1 MKKAYLILAHQ
12 HPIHLAR
19 TINALDDEESYFFI
33 HVDARVNIEPFNFIS
48 NRDNVYFAKE
58 RVQCFWGDFSIV
70 EATINLIKAAH
81 EIGEIEYFILLSG
94 QCYPLASNSEIN
106 AFLDRNRGTD
116 FQNMLPIEKCW
127 SNIEVKK
134 RLEMYRFNLGPNK
147 YDSIHIPSLLSND
160 IQEPSFFENIVK
172 LINSN
177 DITAYE
183 KITALRIIATPR
195 EKLNMEIMGGSQWF
209 AYTASTIHKFINFF
223 NSHPNFLNYF
233 KYVHVPDEIIFPT
246 LLAHIKSNDDSI
258 KIDKSLIYV
267 NWTKQDVELPAILDI
282 NDFESV
288 FEASKF
294 YLFAR
299 KFNPELSF
307 ELLDKIDKIRPSV
320 LVSGR

>member
-1 MKKAYLILAHQ
+1 LKKAYLILSHQ
-12 HPIHLAR
+12 HPIHLGR
-19 TINALDDEESYFFI
+19 IINALDDGESYFLV
-33 HVDARVNIEPFNFIS
+33 HVDARVDIEPFKFIS
-48 NRDNVYFAKE
+48 NRGNVFFAKE
-58 RVQCFWGDFSIV
+58 RVKCFWGDFSIV
-70 EATINLIKAAH
+70 EATINLIKAAL
-81 EIGEIEYFILLSG
+81 EIEGIQYFILLSG

-106 AFLDRNRGTD
+106 TFLYRRKGTD
-116 FQNMLPIEKCW
+116 FQNVSLIEKTW

-147 YDSIHIPSLLSND
+147 YDSLHIPSLLSKD
-160 IQEPSFFENIVK
+160 IEDYSSLEKIVK

-177 DITAYE
+177 ITIDE
-183 KITALRIIATPR
+183 KIIALRLIASPR
-195 EKLNMEIMGGSQWF
+195 EKLNMEVMGGSQWF

-223 NSHPNFLNYF
+223 NSHPNFLEYF

-258 KIDKSLIYV
+258 TIDRSLTYV
-267 NWTKQDVELPAILDI
+267 NWAKQGVELPAILDI

-288 FEASKF
+288 VKASKF

-307 ELLDKIDKIRPSV
+307 ELLDKIDQMRTSV
-320 LVSGR
+320 LISER